1 MVDVLDRI
9 DKNARAFS
17 RTLMDLTEAIDA
29 DYEKVVRL
37 AVLKVFKSIVKR
49 SPVDT
54 GAYRASHGITS
65 GESPKGDQGVV
76 SSEEAGGMSWN
87 VSSAFLEAE
96 ARGWRWKMGDGM
108 IYIFNNQPYAQ
119 RLEEGH
125 SGQAPRGVY
134 SLAIAEFDRAVR
146 EEVRKV
152 KSLVSR

>member
-1 MVDVLDRI
+1 MVDVLDKLAK
-9 DKNARAFS
+9 DARAFS
-17 RTLMDLTEAIDA
+17 RLLVDLTEAIDA

-65 GESPKGDQGVV
+65 GEPPTEGQGVV
-76 SSEEAGGMSWN
+76 SSEVGKAL
-87 VSSAFLEAE
+87 AAAE
-96 ARGWRWKMGDGM
+96 AKGWRWRMGDGM

-125 SGQAPRGVY
+125 SGQAPKGVY

-146 EEVRKV
+146 EEVKKV
-152 KSLVSR
+152 KSLESG